1 MKSKIIC
8 FLNLLSYIM
17 VFVITII
24 LIISCLQTQIRISY
38 FKLSFYEG
46 IYMIFVIINLILL
59 IEIYNF
65 FVKKTEENKKKEEF
79 IFKQLEILQLELQT
93 KELKHLETQE
103 DYKKYLITQR
113 KITNQLDLIEK
124 ICVEYN
130 KDRNIVIELTKIKE
144 NFEEY
149 KSIAAEHI
157 PDYESFNKESPNYEK
172 KFQNMEMSIYFLQG
186 IILNFNVLKKNQ

>member
-8 FLNLLSYIM
+8 FLNRLSYIM
-17 VFVITII
+17 VIVITVI
-24 LIISCLQTQIRISY
+24 LIINCLQTQIKISY

-46 IYMIFVIINLILL
+46 IYIIFVIINLILL

-113 KITNQLDLIEK
+113 KITNLLELIEK
-124 ICVEYN
+124 ICIEYN
-130 KDRNIVIELTKIKE
+130 SSENVVIELKKIKE
-144 NFEEY
+144 NFEKY
-149 KSIAAEHI
+149 KSKAAENI
-157 PDYESFNKESPNYEK
+157 PNYESFNKEASNYEK
-172 KFQNMEMSIYFLQG
+172 KFQNMEMSIYLLQG

>member
-8 FLNLLSYIM
+8 FLNCLSYIM
-17 VFVITII
+17 VIVITVI
-24 LIISCLQTQIRISY
+24 LIINCLQTQIKISY

-46 IYMIFVIINLILL
+46 IYIIFVIINLILL

-113 KITNQLDLIEK
+113 KITNLLELIEK
-124 ICVEYN
+124 N
-130 KDRNIVIELTKIKE
+130 KR
-144 NFEEY
+144 
-149 KSIAAEHI
+149 
-157 PDYESFNKESPNYEK
+157 
-172 KFQNMEMSIYFLQG
+172 KF
-186 IILNFNVLKKNQ
+186 